1 MLSLQERFTS
11 RRRHWNVTASFALL
25 CSVLRETDVQTVS
38 RSVGSRGRKWWCQS
52 GRTARLVRERKTC
65 DNNSGSLES
74 LRDGYHL
81 GVR

>member
-25 CSVLRETDVQTVS
+25 CSVLRETVS